1 MLTPARP
8 RLDSLDAFRG
18 FTIAAMV
25 LVNNPGDW
33 NHLYPQLAHAKW
45 HGWTFTDWIFPFFL
59 FIAGVS
65 MSLSLGRRADEGA
78 DKAALLIQLFR
89 RAAIIFLVGLSL
101 NLIPAFDWSS
111 VRIPG
116 VLQRIALCTALAA
129 PIVVFF
135 RWQWQ
140 CAWIVVFLSVYTAL
154 MLGVPVPD
162 QNGVIHAGLL
172 QPGADF
178 GAYVDRWLLGG
189 HLWPLSKTWDPEGLV
204 STLPALCSQLFGV
217 LAGRWLM
224 NHYSRAAQTVWML
237 LAGLVFLWLGAVLDA
252 FLMPINKSLWTT
264 SYCIFMTGWALIM
277 FSVFYGFLDAL
288 KPAAIRAKVRI
299 LATPLIIYG
308 MNALFIFAFSSLVA
322 KMLGFIKITR
332 PDGTPVALKNLLA
345 GALHVLQ
352 LSPTNASLLFAL
364 LFNAAMFLVAWAMW
378 RKRWFVKV

>member
-1 MLTPARP
+1 
-8 RLDSLDAFRG
+8 
-18 FTIAAMV
+18 MV

-65 MSLSLGRRADEGA
+65 MRLSLGWRADEGA
-78 DKAALLIQLFR
+78 GKAVLLAQLYK

-101 NLIPAFDWSS
+101 NLVPAFDWSS
-111 VRIPG
+111 LRIPG

-140 CAWIVVFLSVYTAL
+140 CAWIVALLSVYTAL
-154 MLGVPVPD
+154 MLWAPVPD

-217 LAGRWLM
+217 LAGQWLM
-224 NHYSRAAQTVWML
+224 SRYTRAAQTVWML
-237 LAGLVFLWLGAVLDA
+237 LAGLAFLWIGVVLDA
-252 FLMPINKSLWTT
+252 ILMPINKSLWTT

-277 FSVFYGFLDAL
+277 FSVFYGFLDVIES
-288 KPAAIRAKVRI
+288 AAIRAKARI

-322 KMLGFIKITR
+322 KMLGFIKITQ
-332 PDGTPVALKNLLA
+332 PDGTPVSLKNLLA
-345 GALHVLQ
+345 GALHVLR
-352 LSPTNASLLFAL
+352 LSPIDTSLLFAL
-364 LFNAAMFLVAWAMW
+364 LFNAAMFLVAWVMW